1 MEEFK
6 AKMIDIEFKIS
17 VVVVVTSVGS
27 FATPRISACQAHG
40 VRRCGMFRD
49 VQQVTC
55 GFDEQKWEVTFKF
68 GKLAELWTITIFNR

>member
-6 AKMIDIEFKIS
+6 AKMIDIPFKIS

-27 FATPRISACQAHG
+27 FATPRISACQARG

-49 VQQVTC
+49 VPGC
-55 GFDEQKWEVTFKF
+55 SASD
-68 GKLAELWTITIFNR
+68 LWI